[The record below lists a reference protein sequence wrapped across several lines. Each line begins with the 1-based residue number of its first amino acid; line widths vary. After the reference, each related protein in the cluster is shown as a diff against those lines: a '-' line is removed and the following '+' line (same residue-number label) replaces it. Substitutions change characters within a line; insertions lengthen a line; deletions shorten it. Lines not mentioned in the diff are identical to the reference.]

1 MKTFIVSIF
10 LIFLCIS
17 DSYSQKNKIDY
28 DLSSSIKSFKTLT
41 SFLAVKDTNNLKK
54 VVTKSSYK
62 SFNFNNLDGLQNLAN
77 DWEGK
82 EIKIIKSSN
91 DEEILKIETYYI
103 PLRFVKESGSNE
115 WKFSNFVLRP

>member
-1 MKTFIVSIF
+1 MKIFAVSIF
-10 LIFLCIS
+10 LIFFCTF
-17 DSYSQKNKIDY
+17 DSYTQENKVHY
-28 DLSSSIKSFKTLT
+28 DLSTSIKSFTTLT
-41 SFLAVKDTNNLKK
+41 YFLVAKDTSNLKK

-62 SFNFNNLDGLQNLAN
+62 NFNFNNLDGLQNLAN

-103 PLRFVKESGSNE
+103 PLRFVKEPGSN
-115 WKFSNFVLRP
+115 